1 MLFKINFNKNLKHM
15 RFTLIFVISC
25 LSLALQA
32 QDPNFHIYLCF
43 GQSNMEGH
51 AKVESR
57 DSIGISQ
64 RFKVMQ
70 TVDCGAKTKG
80 EWYQAVPPLTRC
92 HTGLSPADYFG
103 RTMLEQLP
111 ENITIG
117 IINVSVGG
125 CKIELFDKDGYE
137 AYVQS
142 SPDWLKN
149 TVKQYDGNP
158 YGRLIEMAK
167 IAQKQGV
174 IKGILMH
181 QGESNNGD
189 STWPSKVKKV
199 YDNIHVDLQLAPNTL
214 PLLAGELVN
223 FDQNGACAGMNAI
236 IATLK
241 DYIPKAHIVPSQ
253 GCEGVPDRLHFSA
266 AGYRELGRRY
276 AATMLGISK

>member
-1 MLFKINFNKNLKHM
+1 M

-199 YDNIHVDLQLAPNTL
+199 YDNIHVDLQMAPNTL

-253 GCEGVPDRLHFSA
+253 GCEGVSDRLHFSA

-276 AATMLGISK
+276 AATMLSINK

>member
-1 MLFKINFNKNLKHM
+1 MRKTKLVLCLFLLAVFAVSALNKISPKLGGQNIEHGADFDKSIPGLTYGEMK
-15 RFTLIFVISC
+15 TLTYF
-25 LSLALQA
+25 
-32 QDPNFHIYLCF
+32 
-43 GQSNMEGH
+43 
-51 AKVESR
+51 
-57 DSIGISQ
+57 SQ
-64 RFKVMQ
+64 TSERFKVMQ
-70 TVDCGAKTKG
+70 TVNCGAKAKG
-80 EWYQAVPPLTRC
+80 EWYHAVPPLTRC
-92 HTGLSPADYFG
+92 NTGLSPADYFG
-103 RTMLEQLP
+103 RIMLENSAS
-111 ENITIG
+111 EIKIG

-125 CKIELFDKDGYE
+125 CKIELFERDSYQT
-137 AYVQS
+137 YVQE

-189 STWPSKVKKV
+189 STWPTKVKKV
-199 YDNIHVDLQLAPNTL
+199 YDNIHADLQLAPNTL

-241 DYIPKAHIVPSQ
+241 DYIPKAHVVASQ

-276 AATMLGISK
+276 AATMLSINKK